1 MDAMHDGLKHSELS
15 SLHPAGFG
23 TKGARLRQ
31 GIYAAVTL
39 CALSFAACKR
49 VATPAETNAS
59 STASSTDDSTS
70 HLTVAG
76 DSLRL
81 MQHEENL
88 PAGFPLSVTP
98 VAVKNP
104 YDGNQQAI
112 KTGGQLFIA
121 YNCLDCHGAEGSG
134 AMGPSFQDGRWHFG
148 GSPGEVFESIYQ
160 GRPDGMPAWG
170 GRISNDQIWMLT
182 AYVRSLASKDLS
194 TENFTGRTV
203 ERTGH

>member
-1 MDAMHDGLKHSELS
+1 M
-15 SLHPAGFG
+15 
-23 TKGARLRQ
+23 
-31 GIYAAVTL
+31 IYALAGCRGGAVERSDT
-39 CALSFAACKR
+39 SG
-49 VATPAETNAS
+49 TSAS
-59 STASSTDDSTS
+59 STSPAQSATDR
-70 HLTVAG
+70 LLVAG
-76 DSLRL
+76 DSLRFIE
-81 MQHEENL
+81 HPENL
-88 PAGFPLSVTP
+88 PAGFPSSIKPLLVSD
-98 VAVKNP
+98 P
-104 YDGNQQAI
+104 YGGDKRAI
-112 KTGGQLFIA
+112 TVGGQLFVG

-194 TENFTGRTV
+194 TENFTGKTV

>member
-1 MDAMHDGLKHSELS
+1 MLLMRNIVREA
-15 SLHPAGFG
+15 SLLILGGVCALVACQR
-23 TKGARLRQ
+23 GARENSDTS
-31 GIYAAVTL
+31 GT
-39 CALSFAACKR
+39 
-49 VATPAETNAS
+49 VAQSAS
-59 STASSTDDSTS
+59 STSSEQNTTS
-70 HLTVAG
+70 RLLVAG
-76 DSLRL
+76 DSLRFIE
-81 MQHEENL
+81 HPENL
-88 PAGFPLSVTP
+88 AAGFPLQMQPLS
-98 VAVKNP
+98 VKNP
-104 YDGNQQAI
+104 YEGDKRAI
-112 KTGGQLFIA
+112 GVGGQLFVG

-194 TENFTGRTV
+194 TENFTGKTV

>member
-1 MDAMHDGLKHSELS
+1 MSC
-15 SLHPAGFG
+15 
-23 TKGARLRQ
+23 T
-31 GIYAAVTL
+31 
-39 CALSFAACKR
+39 
-49 VATPAETNAS
+49 TPASRDTAKTAGDTSTLPIATTTS
-59 STASSTDDSTS
+59 SDSSKDKYF
-70 HLTVAG
+70 VAG
-76 DSLRL
+76 DSLRFIE
-81 MQHEENL
+81 HSENL
-88 PAGFPLSVTP
+88 PAGFPLQVK
-98 VAVKNP
+98 AVPIKNP
-104 YDGNQQAI
+104 YEGNKQAI
-112 KTGGQLFIA
+112 ATGGQLFVG

-182 AYVRSLASKDLS
+182 AYVRSLSSKDLS